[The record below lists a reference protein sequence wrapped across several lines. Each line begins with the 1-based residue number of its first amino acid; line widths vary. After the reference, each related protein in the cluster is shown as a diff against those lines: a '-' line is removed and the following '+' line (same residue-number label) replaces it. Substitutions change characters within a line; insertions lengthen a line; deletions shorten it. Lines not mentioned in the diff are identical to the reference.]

1 MGFLDSPE
9 EKLAKQ
15 EENTRKALQKYGME
29 DLKDP
34 RDIESVKKIVLE
46 LVGYKWFNAGSLLGN
61 DSATLR
67 MIAETNRVIM
77 EQNFIIIRQLDR
89 MCGNGED

>member
-9 EKLAKQ
+9 EKLK
-15 EENTRKALQKYGME
+15 KALERYGME

-34 RDIESVKKIVLE
+34 RDHASVKKIITE
-46 LVGYKWFNAGSLLGN
+46 LAGYKWFNAASLLGN
-61 DSATLR
+61 DSASLK

-89 MCGNGED
+89 LYNNGED